1 MAIEGLGK
9 AFSDAVKQEK
19 DVLIDRKSK
28 ESTKELI
35 KCLRNELEKERG
47 ECRKDKAEAEKQR
60 RVEAEEQRRGYE
72 EKLRKEKVE
81 LEEQCRKDK
90 AENEEQLRKEAVQK
104 RLSWKCWKNYV
115 DGTNHDPI
123 KYADYE
129 RVKVILQSWSY

>member
-9 AFSDAVKQEK
+9 AFSDAAKQEK

-47 ECRKDKAEAEKQR
+47 ECRKDKTEAEKQC
-60 RVEAEEQRRGYE
+60 RVEAEGQRRGYE

-104 RLSWKCWKNYV
+104 RLS
-115 DGTNHDPI
+115 
-123 KYADYE
+123 
-129 RVKVILQSWSY
+129 